1 MYFEGLSSP
10 SSGFCQRE
18 TASAPDD
25 RAGAIDDELEV
36 RLKFALFHRL
46 AHAAAQTLK
55 LLALVDHAARAERAG
70 RFRAERVGTALAR
83 VVERSLCAAVGVFR
97 QRADARAERAGI
109 FGAKA
114 RKVVVQPADKPLGA
128 LLCRLAAAALTHE
141 REHPAP
147 HAGEVFLASAVKAQI
162 LRRAGEDLLALRLAK
177 APFERG
183 HIAADAED
191 IDDASERG
199 GDERFH
205 AVQIIPVVADAV
217 ARVDEGVGLLLGTL
231 FSRKDYQRDRRG
243 KHRRDQCG
251 ERNEPPGT
259 VGFRAAAI
267 HIACQDADA
276 LRAGEVL
283 QRL

>member
-1 MYFEGLSSP
+1 MP
-10 SSGFCQRE
+10 AIKNIR
-18 TASAPDD
+18 ASCFKAT
-25 RAGAIDDELEV
+25 ILCKI
-36 RLKFALFHRL
+36 LYL
-46 AHAAAQTLK
+46 
-55 LLALVDHAARAERAG
+55 LVDHAARAERAG

-83 VVERSLCAAVGVFR
+83 VVERSLGAAVGVFR

-109 FGAKA
+109 FGAEA
-114 RKVVVQPADKPLGA
+114 RKVAVQPADKPLGA

-147 HAGEVFLASAVKAQI
+147 HAGEVFLASAAKAQI

-217 ARVDEGVGLLLGTL
+217 ARVDEGVRLQLRAL
-231 FSRKDYQRDRRG
+231 FAHKDYQRDRRAE
-243 KHRRDQCG
+243 HRRDQCG
-251 ERNEPPGT
+251 ERNEPARAIER
-259 VGFRAAAI
+259 RAAVLHADGKD
-267 HIACQDADA
+267 AEALRRTDAVERTRNLLRLRLGQRGGKADADL
-276 LRAGEVL
+276 LRLAGRG
-283 QRL
+283 Q

>member
-1 MYFEGLSSP
+1 M
-10 SSGFCQRE
+10 
-18 TASAPDD
+18 
-25 RAGAIDDELEV
+25 GA
-36 RLKFALFHRL
+36 ALP
-46 AHAAAQTLK
+46 
-55 LLALVDHAARAERAG
+55 
-70 RFRAERVGTALAR
+70 R
-83 VVERSLCAAVGVFR
+83 VVERSLGAAVGVFQ

-109 FGAKA
+109 FGAEA
-114 RKVVVQPADKPLGA
+114 RKVAVQPADKPLGA

-147 HAGEVFLASAVKAQI
+147 HTGKVIFAGAAAPEK

-267 HIACQDADA
+267 HIVCQDADA